1 MTINEYYKLS
11 KEQKKNNTEKIIV
24 NSLTEAIELIL
35 DEDFNDETE
44 IEIEDNSKEINAFR
58 RKFKEYNDEEDYDED
73 DDYDDFD

>member
-24 NSLTEAIELIL
+24 NSLTEAVELIL

-44 IEIEDNSKEINAFR
+44 IEIEDNSKEIDTFR
-58 RKFKEYNDEEDYDED
+58 RKFKEYNDED
-73 DDYDDFD
+73 DDFDDFD

>member
-24 NSLTEAIELIL
+24 NSLTEAVELIL

-44 IEIEDNSKEINAFR
+44 IEIEDNLKEIVTFR
-58 RKFKEYNDEEDYDED
+58 RKFKEYNDNDED
-73 DDYDDFD
+73 DDDFD

>member
-44 IEIEDNSKEINAFR
+44 IEIKEIDTFR
-58 RKFKEYNDEEDYDED
+58 RKFKEYNDED
-73 DDYDDFD
+73 DDDFD

>member
-24 NSLTEAIELIL
+24 NSLTEAVELIL

-44 IEIEDNSKEINAFR
+44 IEIEDNSKEIDTFK
-58 RKFKEYNDEEDYDED
+58 RKFKEYNDKDED
-73 DDYDDFD
+73 DDFD

>member
-24 NSLTEAIELIL
+24 NSLTEAVELIL

-44 IEIEDNSKEINAFR
+44 IEIEDDSKEINSFR
-58 RKFKEYNDEEDYDED
+58 RKSKEYDDED
-73 DDYDDFD
+73 DDFDDFD

>member
-24 NSLTEAIELIL
+24 NSLTEAVELIL

-44 IEIEDNSKEINAFR
+44 IEIEDNSKEIDTFR
-58 RKFKEYNDEEDYDED
+58 RKFKEYNDNDED
-73 DDYDDFD
+73 DDFDDFD